1 MLQEARWSCGR
12 VRVQELHLFSPVFFL
27 TPPIH
32 PTISWGGCPGL
43 STHES
48 CWSVGTFSSSM
59 EEQSV
64 ARDGPCKG
72 GWSVGRMGNRACY
85 GDV

>member
-1 MLQEARWSCGR
+1 MVLRESEGPGAP
-12 VRVQELHLFSPVFFL
+12 PVL
-27 TPPIH
+27 TSLLPDPTIH
-32 PTISWGGCPGL
+32 PTISWGGCSGL
-43 STHES
+43 LTHES

-72 GWSVGRMGNRACY
+72 GWSVGRMGNRAWY
-85 GDV
+85 SDV